1 MTTLEQ
7 KVLKHIEGYCK
18 INAIEI
24 DAETILADLHEFL
37 ERVNAPDDLS
47 AFFQLIVLITR
58 VNNVS
63 TEVAN
68 FIQKMLCLAPYIYNA
83 FHAHQMVVND
93 LSINKEFYR
102 NTYRKGWCHERP
114 FYVLLIC
121 SWKYKVDYH
130 SCALLAAFIKQYF
143 DTLDSLT
150 DPEFATKTT
159 SREEEACS
167 NFRLMMELGDKTFDA
182 SRVHI
187 LNSHLDSPESIAA
200 NLDSIFAG
208 KYSKLNIYPT
218 SHVRVLR
225 HFFRNSWC
233 PAISRTRGHG
243 DKDRGPK
250 RYGDPVTDP
259 IVGTDDGLSAILPQD
274 NMIPDSEGL
283 DEDDFY
289 PSQSF
294 VMANADMSEKRDR
307 TALLDVAINFN
318 PMVKHR
324 TEIDVTSRVRRSH
337 NIGMQ
342 NTQLLMPAELYL
354 LAKKLLVYGRSGSTR
369 ETAIILWTML
379 ILSKSVSE
387 VKNLCVFRDL
397 SSKKQGLY
405 IDPSGNGWWCFP
417 LSHSTGPR
425 LNQIGLRKT
434 VEDVFTACPNFLVK
448 LITIHMGARLV
459 GNLIE
464 DVDVEKIESKL
475 AQKLAKISD
484 NSGGGRLSLKRLT
497 NFVCNYINSTNV
509 IDPIYID
516 FSYAVNMYTTRVAR
530 SYSSVRDQ
538 KRCEQLLHFWNDV
551 EKGISVYSG
560 NPLTVSLF
568 ELRYWQQDE
577 QYLGST
583 FTPTQATIQQLIIHL
598 SLQTKAL
605 FPTPQH
611 RLEDILAYHN
621 AFVAYTAWMLLFG
634 TGYRA
639 AWNPL
644 PTLAL
649 FLPSFNLMG
658 ISDKDDS
665 DFTHSR
671 IVAIPSVLTA
681 QLVEYRRHLGC
692 LRGLLRL
699 LMPQLCS
706 ELDNIIDVDRQ
717 VLSYDNLQASAWY
730 TKIRNSR
737 SQHGPFFFFQKQ
749 KSGIVT
755 RSLSPSQLISV
766 LKEKNSIPANA
777 GRHWLKSSLLDQGV
791 DPELINFQMGHWQ
804 AGEVPIGNYS
814 ALSHIEAI
822 NELVPILDKLFR
834 EVGWKPL
841 KSVLS

>member
-1 MTTLEQ
+1 MITLKQ
-7 KVLKHIEGYCK
+7 KILEHIEGYCK
-18 INAIEI
+18 KNAIEI
-24 DAETILADLHEFL
+24 EVESILSDLNEFL
-37 ERVNAPDDLS
+37 ERVSAPDDLS
-47 AFFQLIVLITR
+47 AFFQLIGLITR

-68 FIQKMLCLAPYIYNA
+68 CIQKMLCLAPYIYNA

-121 SWKYKVDYH
+121 SWKYKTDYH
-130 SCALLAAFIKQYF
+130 SIALLAAFIKQYF
-143 DTLDSLT
+143 DTIDSLT
-150 DPEFATKTT
+150 DPELATQTT

-167 NFRLMMELGDKTFDA
+167 SFRLMMELRYKTFDP
-182 SRVHI
+182 SRAHI
-187 LNSHLDSPESIAA
+187 LHSHLDTPESIAA

-243 DKDRGPK
+243 DKDRRPK
-250 RYGDPVTDP
+250 RYGDPVTYP
-259 IVGTDDGLSAILPQD
+259 IVGTDDGLSAILPKD
-274 NMIPDSEGL
+274 NLIPDSEGL
-283 DEDDFY
+283 DENDFY

-307 TALLDVAINFN
+307 KALLDVSINFN

-354 LAKKLLVYGRSGSTR
+354 LANKLLVYGSRDSSR
-369 ETAIILWTML
+369 ETAIILWIML
-379 ILSKSVSE
+379 LLSKSVSE

-397 SSKKQGLY
+397 ACKKQGLY
-405 IDPSGNGWWCFP
+405 IDPNGNGWWCFP

-425 LNQIGLRKT
+425 LSHIGLRKT
-434 VEDVFTACPNFLVK
+434 VEDVFTACPKFLVK
-448 LITIHMGARLV
+448 LITTHMGTRLV
-459 GNLIE
+459 GSLIE
-464 DVDVEKIESKL
+464 DANVEIIESIL

-484 NSGGGRLSLKRLT
+484 NSGGKRLSLKRLT
-497 NFVCNYINSTNV
+497 NFVSNYINSTNV

-538 KRCEQLLHFWNDV
+538 KRCDQLLHFWDDV
-551 EKGISVYSG
+551 EKGISAYSG
-560 NPLTVSLF
+560 KPFAVSLF

-583 FTPTQATIQQLIIHL
+583 YTPTLATIKQLIIDL
-598 SLQTKAL
+598 SLQTKASSPKTL
-605 FPTPQH
+605 H
-611 RLEDILAYHN
+611 RFEEITYFHN

-644 PTLAL
+644 PSLAL
-649 FLPSFNLMG
+649 FLPSLNLMG
-658 ISDKDDS
+658 ISDKDDC

-671 IVAIPSVLTA
+671 IVAIPSVLTV
-681 QLVEYRRHLGC
+681 QLIEYRRHLGC

-699 LMPQLCS
+699 LMPQFCS

-755 RSLSPSQLISV
+755 RSLSPSQLVSV

-777 GRHWLKSSLLDQGV
+777 GRHWLKSSLLDRGV

-814 ALSHIEAI
+814 ALSTIEAI
-822 NELVPILDKLFR
+822 TELVPILDLLFR
-834 EVGWKPL
+834 ELGWQPL

>member
-1 MTTLEQ
+1 MTTLKQ
-7 KVLKHIEGYCK
+7 KILEHIEGYCK
-18 INAIEI
+18 KNAIEI
-24 DAETILADLHEFL
+24 EAESILSDLNEFL

-47 AFFQLIVLITR
+47 AFFQLIGLITR

-121 SWKYKVDYH
+121 SWKYKTDYH
-130 SCALLAAFIKQYF
+130 SIALLAAFIKQYF

-150 DPEFATKTT
+150 DPELATQTT

-167 NFRLMMELGDKTFDA
+167 SFRLMMELRYKTFDP
-182 SRVHI
+182 SRAHI
-187 LNSHLDSPESIAA
+187 LHSHLDTPESIAA

-243 DKDRGPK
+243 DKDRRPK
-250 RYGDPVTDP
+250 RYGDPVTYP

-283 DEDDFY
+283 DENDFY

-307 TALLDVAINFN
+307 KALLDVSINFN

-354 LAKKLLVYGRSGSTR
+354 LANKLLVYGSRDSSR
-369 ETAIILWTML
+369 ETAIILWIML
-379 ILSKSVSE
+379 LLSKSVSE
-387 VKNLCVFRDL
+387 VKNLCVFREL
-397 SSKKQGLY
+397 ACKKQGLY
-405 IDPSGNGWWCFP
+405 IDPNGNGWWCFP

-425 LNQIGLRKT
+425 LSHIGLRET
-434 VEDVFTACPNFLVK
+434 VEDVFTACPKFLVR
-448 LITIHMGARLV
+448 LITAHMGTRLV
-459 GNLIE
+459 GSLIE
-464 DVDVEKIESKL
+464 DVNVEIIESTL

-484 NSGGGRLSLKRLT
+484 NSGGKRLSLKRLT
-497 NFVCNYINSTNV
+497 NFVSNYINSTNV

-530 SYSSVRDQ
+530 SYSSIRDQ
-538 KRCEQLLHFWNDV
+538 KRCDQLLHFWDDV
-551 EKGISVYSG
+551 EKGISAYSG
-560 NPLTVSLF
+560 KPFAVSLF

-583 FTPTQATIQQLIIHL
+583 YTPTLATIKQLIIDL

-605 FPTPQH
+605 SPKTLH
-611 RLEDILAYHN
+611 RFEEITYYHN

-644 PTLAL
+644 PSLAL
-649 FLPSFNLMG
+649 FLPSLNLMG
-658 ISDKDDS
+658 ISDKDDC

-681 QLVEYRRHLGC
+681 QLIEYRRHLGC

-699 LMPQLCS
+699 LMPQFCS
-706 ELDNIIDVDRQ
+706 ELDNIIDVERQ

-755 RSLSPSQLISV
+755 RSLSPSQLVSV

-777 GRHWLKSSLLDQGV
+777 GRHWLKSSLLDRGV

-814 ALSHIEAI
+814 ALSPIEAI
-822 NELVPILDKLFR
+822 NELVPILDQLFR
-834 EVGWKPL
+834 DMGWQQL

>member
-1 MTTLEQ
+1 MTTLKQ
-7 KVLKHIEGYCK
+7 KILEHIEGYCK
-18 INAIEI
+18 KNAIEI
-24 DAETILADLHEFL
+24 ETEGILSDLNEFL

-47 AFFQLIVLITR
+47 AFFQLIGLITR

-121 SWKYKVDYH
+121 SWKYKTDYH
-130 SCALLAAFIKQYF
+130 SIALLAAFIKQYF
-143 DTLDSLT
+143 ETIDSLT
-150 DPEFATKTT
+150 DPELATQTT

-167 NFRLMMELGDKTFDA
+167 SFRLMMELRYKTFDP
-182 SRVHI
+182 SRAHI
-187 LNSHLDSPESIAA
+187 LNSHLDTPESIAA

-243 DKDRGPK
+243 DKDRRPK
-250 RYGDPVTDP
+250 RYGDPVTYP

-283 DEDDFY
+283 DENDFY

-307 TALLDVAINFN
+307 KALLDVSINFN

-337 NIGMQ
+337 NTGMQ

-354 LAKKLLVYGRSGSTR
+354 LANKLLVYGSRDSSR
-369 ETAIILWTML
+369 ETAIILWIML
-379 ILSKSVSE
+379 LLSKSVSE
-387 VKNLCVFRDL
+387 VKNLCVFREL
-397 SSKKQGLY
+397 ACKKQGLY
-405 IDPSGNGWWCFP
+405 IDPKGNGWWCFP

-425 LNQIGLRKT
+425 LSQIGLRKT
-434 VEDVFTACPNFLVK
+434 VEDVFTACPKFLVR
-448 LITIHMGARLV
+448 LITTHMGTRLV
-459 GNLIE
+459 GSLIE
-464 DVDVEKIESKL
+464 DVDVEIIESTL

-484 NSGGGRLSLKRLT
+484 NSGGKRLSLNRLT
-497 NFVCNYINSTNV
+497 NFVSNYINSTNV
-509 IDPIYID
+509 IDPIYMD

-530 SYSSVRDQ
+530 SYSSVLDQ
-538 KRCEQLLHFWNDV
+538 KRCDQLLHFWDDV

-560 NPLTVSLF
+560 KPFAVSLF

-583 FTPTQATIQQLIIHL
+583 YTPTQATIKQLIIDL
-598 SLQTKAL
+598 SLQTKASSPKTL
-605 FPTPQH
+605 H
-611 RLEDILAYHN
+611 RFEDITHYHN
-621 AFVAYTAWMLLFG
+621 AFVAYTVWMLLFG

-644 PTLAL
+644 PSLAL
-649 FLPSFNLMG
+649 FLPSLNLMG
-658 ISDKDDS
+658 ISDKDDC

-681 QLVEYRRHLGC
+681 QLIEYRRHLGC

-699 LMPQLCS
+699 LMPQFCS

-749 KSGIVT
+749 KSGMVT
-755 RSLSPSQLISV
+755 RSLSPSQLVSV

-777 GRHWLKSSLLDQGV
+777 GRHWLKSSLLDRRV

-814 ALSHIEAI
+814 ALSPIEAI
-822 NELVPILDKLFR
+822 NELVPILDQLFR
-834 EVGWKPL
+834 EVGWKQL

>member
-1 MTTLEQ
+1 
-7 KVLKHIEGYCK
+7 
-18 INAIEI
+18 
-24 DAETILADLHEFL
+24 
-37 ERVNAPDDLS
+37 
-47 AFFQLIVLITR
+47 
-58 VNNVS
+58 
-63 TEVAN
+63 
-68 FIQKMLCLAPYIYNA
+68 
-83 FHAHQMVVND
+83 
-93 LSINKEFYR
+93 
-102 NTYRKGWCHERP
+102 
-114 FYVLLIC
+114 
-121 SWKYKVDYH
+121 
-130 SCALLAAFIKQYF
+130 
-143 DTLDSLT
+143 
-150 DPEFATKTT
+150 
-159 SREEEACS
+159 
-167 NFRLMMELGDKTFDA
+167 MMELKHRMFDP
-182 SRVHI
+182 SRSHVLH
-187 LNSHLDSPESIAA
+187 SHLDTPESIAA
-200 NLDSIFAG
+200 NLDNIYAG
-208 KYSKLNIYPT
+208 KYSELKIYPT

-225 HFFRNSWC
+225 HFFRNNWS

-243 DKDRGPK
+243 DIDRGPK
-250 RYGDPVTDP
+250 RYGDPVSVP
-259 IVGTDDGLSAILPQD
+259 IVGTDDGLSVILPQD
-274 NMIPDSEGL
+274 NIIPDSEGL

-294 VMANADMSEKRDR
+294 VMANADMSKKRDR

-354 LAKKLLVYGRSGSTR
+354 LANKLLVYGSRGSTR

-379 ILSKSVSE
+379 LLSKSVSE
-387 VKNLCVFRDL
+387 VKNLFVFRDL
-397 SSKKQGLY
+397 ASKKQGLY
-405 IDPSGNGWWCFP
+405 IDPSGNGWWCFSLKHSAAP
-417 LSHSTGPR
+417 CLSH
-425 LNQIGLRKT
+425 IGLRKT
-434 VEDVFTACPNFLVK
+434 VENVFTACPNFLVR
-448 LITIHMGARLV
+448 LITTHMGARLV
-459 GNLIE
+459 GSFIE
-464 DVDVEKIESKL
+464 AIDVEKIESTL
-475 AQKLAKISD
+475 AKKLAKISD

-530 SYSSVRDQ
+530 SYSSISDQ
-538 KRCEQLLHFWNDV
+538 KRCDQLLKFWNDV
-551 EKGISVYSG
+551 AKGISVYSG
-560 NPLTVSLF
+560 KPFTVSLF
-568 ELRYWQQDE
+568 ELRYWQQEE

-598 SLQTKAL
+598 SQQTKAL
-605 FPTPQH
+605 SPTPQH
-611 RLEDILAYHN
+611 RLKNIIAYHN
-621 AFVAYTAWMLLFG
+621 AFVVYTAWMLLFG

-658 ISDKDDS
+658 IRDKDDS
-665 DFTHSR
+665 DFTHAR

-706 ELDNIIDVDRQ
+706 ELDNIIDVDEQ
-717 VLSYDNLQASAWY
+717 VLSYDNLQASACY
-730 TKIRNSR
+730 KKIRNSR
-737 SQHGPFFFFQKQ
+737 SQHGPFFVFQAQ
-749 KSGIVT
+749 KSGTVT
-755 RSLSPSQLISV
+755 RSLSPSQLVSV

-814 ALSHIEAI
+814 ALSHIDAI

-834 EVGWKPL
+834 EVGWQPL

>member
-1 MTTLEQ
+1 MTALKQKILE
-7 KVLKHIEGYCK
+7 HIEGYCK
-18 INAIEI
+18 KNAIEI
-24 DAETILADLHEFL
+24 EAESILSDLNDFL

-47 AFFQLIVLITR
+47 AFFQLIGLITR

-121 SWKYKVDYH
+121 SWKYKTDYH
-130 SCALLAAFIKQYF
+130 SIALLAAFIKQYF
-143 DTLDSLT
+143 DTIDSLT
-150 DPEFATKTT
+150 DPELATQTT

-167 NFRLMMELGDKTFDA
+167 SFRLMMELRYKTFDP
-182 SRVHI
+182 SRAHI
-187 LNSHLDSPESIAA
+187 LHTHLDTPESIAA

-243 DKDRGPK
+243 DKDRRPK
-250 RYGDPVTDP
+250 RYGDPVTYP
-259 IVGTDDGLSAILPQD
+259 IVGTDDGLSAILPKD
-274 NMIPDSEGL
+274 NLIPDSEGL
-283 DEDDFY
+283 DENDFY

-307 TALLDVAINFN
+307 KALLDVSINFN

-354 LAKKLLVYGRSGSTR
+354 LANKLLVYGSRDSSR
-369 ETAIILWTML
+369 ETAIILWIML
-379 ILSKSVSE
+379 LLSKSVSE
-387 VKNLCVFRDL
+387 VKNLCVFREL
-397 SSKKQGLY
+397 ACKKQGLY
-405 IDPSGNGWWCFP
+405 IDPNGNGWWCFP

-425 LNQIGLRKT
+425 LSHIGLRKT
-434 VEDVFTACPNFLVK
+434 VEDVFTACPKFLVK
-448 LITIHMGARLV
+448 LITTHMGTRLV
-459 GNLIE
+459 GSLIE
-464 DVDVEKIESKL
+464 DANVEIIESTL

-484 NSGGGRLSLKRLT
+484 NSGGKRLSLKRLT
-497 NFVCNYINSTNV
+497 NFVSNYINSTNV

-538 KRCEQLLHFWNDV
+538 KRCDQLLHFWDDV
-551 EKGISVYSG
+551 EKGISAYSG
-560 NPLTVSLF
+560 KPFAVSLF

-583 FTPTQATIQQLIIHL
+583 YTPTLATIKQLIIDL
-598 SLQTKAL
+598 SLQTKASSPKTL
-605 FPTPQH
+605 H
-611 RLEDILAYHN
+611 RFEEITYFHN

-644 PTLAL
+644 PSLAL
-649 FLPSFNLMG
+649 FLPSLNLMG
-658 ISDKDDS
+658 ISDKDDC

-671 IVAIPSVLTA
+671 IVAIPSVLTV
-681 QLVEYRRHLGC
+681 QLIEYRRHLGC

-699 LMPQLCS
+699 LMPQFCS

-755 RSLSPSQLISV
+755 RSLSPSQLVSV

-777 GRHWLKSSLLDQGV
+777 GRHWLKSSLLDRGV

-814 ALSHIEAI
+814 ALSTIEAI
-822 NELVPILDKLFR
+822 TELVPILDLLFR
-834 EVGWKPL
+834 ELGWQPL